1 MDCLRRVFSTFGVP
15 HELASDGGMEFTS
28 HMTKQF
34 LKNWGVY
41 HRISSVAFAHSNCRA
56 EIGVKTAKRIIA
68 ENTDHQGN
76 LDSDAFQRA
85 ILAFR
90 NTPDAETKLSPARC
104 IFGRPIRDFIP
115 IPRNKYKSHPTWIEA
130 LDKREEALRN
140 RHQRMQEVWSEHS
153 KQLIPLKIGD
163 HVRIQNQIG
172 SKPWRWEKLASSWKG
187 NNLIST

>member
-1 MDCLRRVFSTFGVP
+1 
-15 HELASDGGMEFTS
+15 
-28 HMTKQF
+28 MTKQF

-76 LDSDAFQRA
+76 LDLDAFQRA

-115 IPRNKYKSHPTWIEA
+115 IPK
-130 LDKREEALRN
+130 
-140 RHQRMQEVWSEHS
+140 
-153 KQLIPLKIGD
+153 KQ
-163 HVRIQNQIG
+163 V
-172 SKPWRWEKLASSWKG
+172 
-187 NNLIST
+187 